1 MSEPAQKKQKLEER
15 EKSPSLSDPN
25 EPLTQKDVIYFQKE
39 ALFRCFNQK
48 RNQVNLLQEKFDTLK
63 TDYLEVSMKLS
74 NIIALIVTLAKFLE
88 SIINGQQAVVGPEKD
103 DDLAILAKI
112 SEGDEEKIIQ
122 LSDSFMKILMKY
134 FGIDKLQQHDGIDLE
149 HLSSSMK
156 LLQKEKKS
164 LSIENS
170 NLLKELEQVKSY
182 YETLLKKYDRNDSV
196 SIKRVFGKE
205 IEGEGK
211 AAEEANDSETKKQ
224 QENDKQEPIVKTEP
238 SPKNDTTA
246 AEVISTTTQTH
257 DDDSKFQE
265 YKDKIIDLKNNIET
279 LETII
284 KNLETTNKT
293 SIDKIAKL
301 ETELL
306 ASNDR
311 NKEIITTQDSY
322 LNKIESLTKENNDLA
337 KVNDSFLQKFQSL
350 TSEREIFSNKLTE
363 TFKNNLDNVL
373 KINNTLEKDLVR
385 IRTARDDLLSK
396 VAILETQTKKSELI
410 EDITKSL
417 KLSNE
422 QWSKFTNSNYNNNDV
437 PTGGSSGE
445 EVLIKEI
452 KNMEIAFKSLTEL
465 NNKKY
470 SNLMNSESVISKLTI
485 EKTKADQ
492 KYFAAMRSKDSIL
505 IENKNLLKTVN
516 KSNEFIIQ
524 LKDSEKIL
532 QKKIKSLQEQLQLVE
547 ANGNSLMN
555 TSKMETR
562 KFNELNST
570 ILKLNKMITY
580 YKDENAKSITK
591 LNELTLERDS
601 AIKDK
606 TTMELENKQGRDTII
621 RLQERLKAKGLNS
634 DLEDTKD
641 SQNMDKDELK
651 DELENFRTLV
661 YCSLCS
667 KNWKSTAIKTCGHVF
682 CEDCVKERLAARMRK
697 CPTCNHPFAAPDL
710 VTIHL

>member
-1 MSEPAQKKQKLEER
+1 MSEPVQKKQKLEER

-25 EPLTQKDVIYFQKE
+25 EPLTQRDVIYFQKE
-39 ALFRCFNQK
+39 ALFRCFSEK
-48 RNQVNLLQEKFDTLK
+48 RNQVNVVQEKFDTLK

-74 NIIALIVTLAKFLE
+74 NIIALIITLAKFLE
-88 SIINGQQAVVGPEKD
+88 AIINGQQDIIGAEKD
-103 DDLAILAKI
+103 DDLSILVKI

-134 FGIDKLQQHDGIDLE
+134 FGTDKLQKADSIDLE
-149 HLSSSMK
+149 HLSTSMK
-156 LLQKEKKS
+156 SLQKEKKS

-170 NLLKELEQVKSY
+170 NLLKELEQLKKY
-182 YETLLKKYDRNDSV
+182 YETTFKKYERNESL
-196 SIKRVFGKE
+196 SIQRVYGKE
-205 IEGEGK
+205 IEGETKSSGEVESK
-211 AAEEANDSETKKQ
+211 QETV
-224 QENDKQEPIVKTEP
+224 EHKQEPVKDEA
-238 SPKNDTTA
+238 SFKNNTTA
-246 AEVISTTTQTH
+246 AEVDSTTIQAH
-257 DDDSKFQE
+257 DDNSKFQE
-265 YKDKIIDLKNNIET
+265 YEDKIIDLKNNIES

-284 KNLETTNKT
+284 KNLETSNKT
-293 SIDKIAKL
+293 NHDNITRL

-306 ASNDR
+306 ATNDR
-311 NKEIITTQDSY
+311 NKEIITTQDTY
-322 LNKIESLTKENNDLA
+322 LNKIESLTKENNELN
-337 KVNDSFLQKFQSL
+337 KINDSFLNKFQTL
-350 TSEREIFSNKLTE
+350 TKEREIFSNKLTE
-363 TFKNNLDNVL
+363 SFKNNLDNLL
-373 KINNTLEKDLVR
+373 KVNSNLEKDLVR

-396 VAILETQTKKSELI
+396 IAILESQTRKSELI

-422 QWSKFTNSNYNNNDV
+422 QWSKFTNNNNNI
-437 PTGGSSGE
+437 PSSGSVGSVSPGE

-452 KNMEIAFKSLTEL
+452 KDMEIAFKSLTEL

-470 SNLMNSESVISKLTI
+470 SDLLNSESVISKLAI

-505 IENKNLLKTVN
+505 IENKNLLKTVS
-516 KSNEFIIQ
+516 KSNEFITQ

-532 QKKIKSLQEQLQLVE
+532 QGKIKSLQEQLQLVE
-547 ANGNSLMN
+547 ANGKSLMN
-555 TSKMETR
+555 TNKMETR

-580 YKDENAKSITK
+580 YQEENDKHITK
-591 LNELTLERDS
+591 LNGLTMERDS
-601 AIKDK
+601 IIRDK
-606 TTMELENKQGRDTII
+606 ATVELENKQKTDIII
-621 RLQERLKAKGLNS
+621 RLQERLKTKGLNS
-634 DLEDTKD
+634 DVDETKD
-641 SQNMDKDELK
+641 SSHMDKDELK

-682 CEDCVKERLAARMRK
+682 CDDCVKERLAARMRK
-697 CPTCNHPFAAPDL
+697 CPTCNHPFASPDL